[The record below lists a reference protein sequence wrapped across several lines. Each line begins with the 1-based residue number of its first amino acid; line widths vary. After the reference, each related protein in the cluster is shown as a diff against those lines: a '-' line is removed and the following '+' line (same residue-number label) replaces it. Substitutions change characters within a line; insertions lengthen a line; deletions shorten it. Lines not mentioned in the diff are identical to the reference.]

1 MSACCWLRAGQGR
14 TAWDCP
20 QRAWYFSR
28 VPLAELEEALIA
40 AIKPFVGEV
49 MASASVKSFSKK
61 LGLAGSIA
69 VADRARL
76 IDAVGLGLNVFIG
89 KAKTLEVLTGLRQ
102 KLLQERP

>member
-1 MSACCWLRAGQGR
+1 M
-14 TAWDCP
+14 
-20 QRAWYFSR
+20 
-28 VPLAELEEALIA
+28 PLSELEAALVV

-69 VADRARL
+69 IPERAKL

-89 KAKTLEVLTGLRQ
+89 KVKTTEVLTELKA
-102 KLLQERP
+102 KLLKEHR